1 MVAQGPNVKWA
12 RRARW
17 VREGNVWTSSGLTAG
32 IDMMYAFIADQYGEE
47 KADWIA
53 AASEFTRNKD
63 PTDDPFNK
71 E

>member
-1 MVAQGPNVKWA
+1 
-12 RRARW
+12 
-17 VREGNVWTSSGLTAG
+17 
-32 IDMMYAFIADQYGEE
+32 MMYAFIADQYGEE